1 MVFIHLGEHLA
12 ASSDL
17 KCHKIVIL
25 RQANQTIT
33 IKSNFVLKYLPLY
46 YVKLFE
52 FYLRIDITSI
62 DKAYDNSIY

>member
-12 ASSDL
+12 ALSDL

-25 RQANQTIT
+25 RLANQTI
-33 IKSNFVLKYLPLY
+33 KW
-46 YVKLFE
+46 FE

-62 DKAYDNSIY
+62 DKAYDTSIY